1 MSAVEKEVVVA
12 GVETLRAAP
21 PESSVAAA
29 EQGAALLAP
38 LLATTTSSARTD
50 ALNGVF
56 VGDLVALDPAQS
68 AAFVRCVD
76 LDPARVLR
84 ARSTVDLHGAHIGRQ
99 VTLVFERGSA
109 DRPIVVGVLRGEP
122 GWPLPEPPAQ
132 VQADGERLIVNAK
145 EQLVLRCGKASITLT
160 RAGKVLIEGSYLSSR
175 SSGVN
180 RIKGGSVQLN

>member
-1 MSAVEKEVVVA
+1 MKANHLPRETTIVEES
-12 GVETLRAAP
+12 P
-21 PESSVAAA
+21 PA

-38 LLATTTSSARTD
+38 LLGGATASPRASAD
-50 ALNGVF
+50 VHGVF
-56 VGDLVALDPAQS
+56 VGELLALDPEHSTAL
-68 AAFVRCVD
+68 VRCVEID
-76 LDPARVLR
+76 STRVLR

-109 DRPIVVGVLRGEP
+109 DRPIVIGVLRGQP
-122 GWPLPEPPAQ
+122 GWPLPELPAQ

-160 RAGKVLIEGSYLSSR
+160 KAGKVLIEGSYLSSR